1 MVIFKEKLGRYF
13 AQNSDELEV
22 SFDNILQE
30 VNRGLSGDE
39 AFTVA
44 ETEAALVEMSNE
56 NKIMYSGGVVYLI

>member
-1 MVIFKEKLGRYF
+1 MAIFKETLGRYF
-13 AQNSDELEV
+13 AQNSDATEI
-22 SFDNILQE
+22 SFDSVLQE

-39 AFTVA
+39 AFSVT